1 MVFCWRQHTT
11 QKNCP
16 MQYSSFPQTCDH
28 LWKAVNNAPLA
39 MEIAIL
45 QDIKSITLA
54 ATGSTTKRQHT
65 TTNIRLKAM
74 GIAVQYLLYI
84 YIYISTMGTWQV
96 VLFAESLGV
105 YAGSEMPQ
113 DTSQL
118 IEKKQTRNWSW
129 KLVWKPEPFL
139 NRTKPNDSNRTPS
152 FMYVRESL
160 SRAKSRARLLSCP
173 SNDCCAMWCE

>member
-1 MVFCWRQHTT
+1 MVFAGGSIQHK
-11 QKNCP
+11 KNCP
-16 MQYSSFPQTCDH
+16 MQYSSFAQICDH
-28 LWKAVNNAPLA
+28 LWKAVNNAPQA

-65 TTNIRLKAM
+65 TINIRLKAM
-74 GIAVQYLLYI
+74 GIAVQYL
-84 YIYISTMGTWQV
+84 
-96 VLFAESLGV
+96 
-105 YAGSEMPQ
+105 GSEMPQ
-113 DTSQL
+113 DTSQR
-118 IEKKQTRNWSW
+118 IEKTQTRDRSW

-160 SRAKSRARLLSCP
+160 SRAKSRARFLSCP